1 MVKKL
6 LMSLFTVF
14 AALVIMFFIIQS
26 MPGDPVDLMA
36 TTIQKQQNLQYD
48 IAYIRAKAILNYD
61 PDIPMGQRF
70 LNYIT
75 GIVTG
80 NLGTSMTYQ
89 RDVISIVG
97 GALPWTFLIVS
108 ISLLLSFAVGVLLGI
123 YIAWTRSRILNSVLI
138 GYQSIFGAIP
148 NRPFPPA
155 GVCGPWLFGNL
166 SLFGAVPNYVI
177 GYLML
182 FLFSVTLAWFPS
194 RGAYST
200 SVTPGFNGEFILDV
214 LHHAFLPVLTYFVTT
229 VAGWIM
235 SMKANSLSVLGE
247 DYITY
252 AQVRGLPKRRILI
265 TYLSKNALLPLITS
279 LAVSFG
285 LLFGGS
291 PLIEGMFL
299 WPGVGCC
306 LSRAIAARDY
316 PLMQGMFFI
325 IIIMVVISS
334 FAAEL
339 LYKYLNPHLRD
350 S

>member
-123 YIAWTRSRILNSVLI
+123 YITWTRSRILNSVLI
-138 GYQSIFGAIP
+138 GYQSIFGAI
-148 NRPFPPA
+148 
-155 GVCGPWLFGNL
+155 
-166 SLFGAVPNYVI
+166 PNYVI

-299 WPGVGCC
+299 YPGVGYY

-339 LYKYLNPHLRD
+339 LYKYLNPRLRD

>member
-148 NRPFPPA
+148 N
-155 GVCGPWLFGNL
+155 
-166 SLFGAVPNYVI
+166 YVI

-252 AQVRGLPKRRILI
+252 AQV
-265 TYLSKNALLPLITS
+265 A
-279 LAVSFG
+279 
-285 LLFGGS
+285 
-291 PLIEGMFL
+291 
-299 WPGVGCC
+299 GCR
-306 LSRAIAARDY
+306 SAAY
-316 PLMQGMFFI
+316 
-325 IIIMVVISS
+325 
-334 FAAEL
+334 
-339 LYKYLNPHLRD
+339 
-350 S
+350 

>member
-1 MVKKL
+1 M
-6 LMSLFTVF
+6 
-14 AALVIMFFIIQS
+14 
-26 MPGDPVDLMA
+26 
-36 TTIQKQQNLQYD
+36 
-48 IAYIRAKAILNYD
+48 NYD

-138 GYQSIFGAIP
+138 GYQSIFGAI
-148 NRPFPPA
+148 
-155 GVCGPWLFGNL
+155 
-166 SLFGAVPNYVI
+166 PNYVI

-299 WPGVGCC
+299 YPGVGYY